1 MKFQDIYNLAVEM
14 GMNADPRGRA
24 GAEKALAAA
33 QKKYAQLEAKEQAF
47 FDVDSLTNPYA
58 DSRILCGDIEA
69 EITKMMVGI
78 DIEPA
83 ELLLAEALNQRGA
96 GINLVMSHHPE
107 GRALAALN
115 EVMWLQP
122 GAWANAGVLRNV
134 AEDLL
139 EGRAKEVEISVGG
152 GNYNRTVD
160 AAAALGLNMLCLHT
174 PCDNLV
180 NQYLTQLMIDKAP
193 DELAEVVDILLD
205 IPEYA
210 AAARRNNAPLIVAGS
225 PERHAGKIFV
235 DMTGGTGGPKEYYRL
250 LAEAGISTV
259 ICMHAGKDTIA
270 EAKDCHLNVMI
281 AGHMASDSLGI
292 NLFLDEVEA
301 RGVEIV
307 PVSGL
312 IRIKRK

>member
-14 GMNADPRGRA
+14 GMNADPRGRN

-134 AEDLL
+134 AEDLV

-180 NQYLTQLMIDKAP
+180 NQYLTQLMVDKAP
-193 DELAEVVDILLD
+193 DELAGVVDILLD

-210 AAARRNNAPLIVAGS
+210 SAARRNNAPLIVAGS

-270 EAKDCHLNVMI
+270 EAKDCHLNVII

>member
-24 GAEKALAAA
+24 GAEKALAAT
-33 QKKYAQLEAKEQAF
+33 QKKYAKLDAKEQAF
-47 FDVDSLTNPYA
+47 FDVDALTNPYA
-58 DSRILCGDIEA
+58 DSRILCGDTEA

-83 ELLLAEALNQRGA
+83 ELLLAEALNQRGS

-107 GRALAALN
+107 GRALSALN

-180 NQYLTQLMIDKAP
+180 NQYLTKLMIDKAP

-210 AAARRNNAPLIVAGS
+210 AAAQRNNAPLIVAGS
-225 PERHAGKIFV
+225 PERHAGKIFI

-270 EAKDCHLNVMI
+270 EAKDCHLNVII

>member
-1 MKFQDIYNLAVEM
+1 MKFKDIYNLAIEL
-14 GMNADPRGRA
+14 GMEADPRGRE

-33 QKKYAQLEAKEQAF
+33 RKNYEKLDDKEKAF
-47 FDVDSLTNPYA
+47 FDIDSLTNPYA
-58 DSRILCGDIEA
+58 DSRILNGDEEDEVA
-69 EITKMMVGI
+69 KMIVGI

-83 ELLLAEALNQRGA
+83 ELLLTEALNQRGA
-96 GINLVMSHHPE
+96 GIDLVMSHHPE
-107 GRALAALN
+107 GRALAALD

-160 AAAALGLNMLCLHT
+160 AAAALGLKMLCLHT

-180 NQYLTQLMIDKAP
+180 NRYLTELMAAKAP
-193 DELAEVVDILLD
+193 EDLSQVIDLLLE

-210 AAARRNNAPLIVAGS
+210 TAAKRNNAPLIVAGS
-225 PERHAGKIFV
+225 PSRSAGKIFV

-250 LAEAGISTV
+250 LVEAGISTV
-259 ICMHAGKDTIA
+259 ICMHAGKEAIA
-270 EAKDCHLNVMI
+270 EAKDCHLNVII

-301 RGVEIV
+301 RGVEVV
-307 PVSGL
+307 PISGL
-312 IRIKRK
+312 IRVKRK

>member
-1 MKFQDIYNLAVEM
+1 M
-14 GMNADPRGRA
+14 
-24 GAEKALAAA
+24 
-33 QKKYAQLEAKEQAF
+33 
-47 FDVDSLTNPYA
+47 
-58 DSRILCGDIEA
+58 
-69 EITKMMVGI
+69 
-78 DIEPA
+78 
-83 ELLLAEALNQRGA
+83 
-96 GINLVMSHHPE
+96 
-107 GRALAALN
+107 
-115 EVMWLQP
+115 
-122 GAWANAGVLRNV
+122 
-134 AEDLL
+134 
-139 EGRAKEVEISVGG
+139 EISVGG

-180 NQYLTQLMIDKAP
+180 NQYLTQLMVDKAP
-193 DELAEVVDILLD
+193 DELAGVVDILLD

-210 AAARRNNAPLIVAGS
+210 SAARRNNAPLIVAGS

-270 EAKDCHLNVMI
+270 EAKDCHLNVII